1 MYLLALLLV
10 FCIFYTISVKPN
22 RYFFHLI
29 FILIR
34 YPAYQQIH
42 LIIDLHS
49 FSILSPVSLSFI
61 LFHFVLS
68 PFVWI
73 NFMSPFAPYLFLCF
87 YLPFT
92 NILKAV
98 SLSKCRSVFSK
109 CGTGWQN
116 ALQTILALFG
126 NAAALS
132 AFRCLEYWNSS
143 ISHALIKVCI
153 SVCRVALPSI
163 FEDVTQSDY
172 YLNILL
178 VSPRKQTCLPLQHT
192 DSVYKNETGM

>member
-1 MYLLALLLV
+1 LLALLLV
-10 FCIFYTISVKPN
+10 FCIFYTISIKPN

-49 FSILSPVSLSFI
+49 FSILSPVSLFFFFSFCFI
-61 LFHFVLS
+61 SFRLNQFHVPFCPLSLLVL
-68 PFVWI
+68 
-73 NFMSPFAPYLFLCF
+73 
-87 YLPFT
+87 YLPFA

-116 ALQTILALFG
+116 ALQTILALLG

-143 ISHALIKVCI
+143 ISHALIKAGI
-153 SVCRVALPSI
+153 SICHVALPSI
-163 FEDVTQSDY
+163 FEDETQSDY

-178 VSPRKQTCLPLQHT
+178 VSPRKQTWLPLQPT
-192 DSVYKNETGM
+192 DFVYKSETGM